1 MVNASPELFGI
12 LIISAVG
19 LIVIYDILHI
29 IKNKKTVPKLGNLPM
44 GGFAWR
50 STLEQELFRNGP
62 NILTLIAMAI
72 LPWLLA
78 SLSATPLWLVLIFD
92 ILLFSLVITMLLP
105 KRYAITKTSVYAD
118 GQRLDWDKIKKIDPE
133 VSINKRIVLFRDGW
147 WIFAPL
153 PLGGS
158 RQELLIAKELI
169 INAQN
174 NNWSEEGPNKQ
185 PSKPVVIFDLEE
197 E

>member
-1 MVNASPELFGI
+1 MVRTSPELIGT
-12 LIISAVG
+12 LIISFVG
-19 LIVIYDILHI
+19 LIVIYDILHLM
-29 IKNKKTVPKLGNLPM
+29 KNKKTVPNLGYLPL
-44 GGFAWR
+44 GGYAWT
-50 STLEQELFRNGP
+50 STLEQEFFRNGP
-62 NILTLIAMAI
+62 NILTLITMGI

-78 SLSATPLWLVLIFD
+78 SLSATPFWLVVIFD

-118 GQRLDWDKIKKIDPE
+118 GQRLDWEHIKKIDPE
-133 VSINKRIVLFRDGW
+133 VPINKRIVLFRDGW

-158 RQELLIAKELI
+158 RKELLIAKELI

-174 NNWSEEGPNKQ
+174 NNWSEDTN
-185 PSKPVVIFDLEE
+185 IEE

>member
-1 MVNASPELFGI
+1 MRTSPELIGT

-19 LIVIYDILHI
+19 LIVVYDILHLM
-29 IKNKKTVPKLGNLPM
+29 KNKKTVPILGHLPL
-44 GGFAWR
+44 GGYAWT
-50 STLEQELFRNGP
+50 STIKQELFRNGP
-62 NILTLIAMAI
+62 NILTLITMAI

-78 SLSATPLWLVLIFD
+78 SLSATPLWLVIIFD
-92 ILLFSLVITMLLP
+92 MLLFSLVITMLLP
-105 KRYAITKTSVYAD
+105 KRYAITRTSVYAD
-118 GQRLDWDKIKKIDPE
+118 GQRLDWEQIKKIDQE
-133 VSINKRIVLFRDGW
+133 VSINKRIVLFREGW

-158 RQELLIAKELI
+158 QNELLIAKELI

-174 NNWSEEGPNKQ
+174 NNWSKN
-185 PSKPVVIFDLEE
+185 SNIEE

>member
-1 MVNASPELFGI
+1 MVNTSPILVGS

-29 IKNKKTVPKLGNLPM
+29 IRNKKTVPVLGSLPR
-44 GGFAWR
+44 GGFAWS
-50 STLEQELFRNGP
+50 STSEQEFFRNGP
-62 NILTLIAMAI
+62 NILTLITMGI

-78 SLSATPLWLVLIFD
+78 SLSFTPIVLILIFD
-92 ILLFSLVITMLLP
+92 LFLLILIFTMLLP
-105 KRYAITKTSVYAD
+105 KRYAITKTSVFAD
-118 GQRLDWDKIKKIDPE
+118 GQRLDWAKIKRVDEEI
-133 VSINKRIVLFRDGW
+133 SLNKRLVLFRDGW

-158 RQELLIAKELI
+158 KEELIIAKELI

-174 NNWSEEGPNKQ
+174 NNWNEKN
-185 PSKPVVIFDLEE
+185 IIEE

>member
-1 MVNASPELFGI
+1 MVRTSSELIGS
-12 LIISAVG
+12 LIISLVG
-19 LIVIYDILHI
+19 LIVVYDILHL
-29 IKNKKTVPKLGNLPM
+29 IKNKKTVPVLGHLPL
-44 GGFAWR
+44 GGYAWT
-50 STLEQELFRNGP
+50 STVEQEFFRNGP
-62 NILTLIAMAI
+62 NILTLITMAI

-78 SLSATPLWLVLIFD
+78 SLSATPIWLVIIFD
-92 ILLFSLVITMLLP
+92 ILLLSLVITMLLP

-133 VSINKRIVLFRDGW
+133 VSINKRIVLFREGW

-158 RQELLIAKELI
+158 RNELFIAKELI
-169 INAQN
+169 IKAQN
-174 NNWSEEGPNKQ
+174 NNWSEN
-185 PSKPVVIFDLEE
+185 SDTEE